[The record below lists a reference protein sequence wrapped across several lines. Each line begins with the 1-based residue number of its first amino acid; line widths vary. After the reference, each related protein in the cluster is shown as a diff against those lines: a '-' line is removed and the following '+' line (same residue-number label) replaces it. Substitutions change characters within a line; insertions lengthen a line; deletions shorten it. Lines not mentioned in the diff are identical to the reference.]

1 MIRNVRFPRPGT
13 SGILMLAVGV
23 TLLGG
28 AMQAQ
33 ASDRAVLGELFS
45 MDN

>member
-1 MIRNVRFPRPGT
+1 MHGLIT
-13 SGILMLAVGV
+13 LTAVC
-23 TLLGG
+23 TLLGS
-28 AMQAQ
+28 AWMAQ

>member
-1 MIRNVRFPRPGT
+1 MFRNARMTRRGLIGLFTFTVT
-13 SGILMLAVGV
+13 C

-28 AMQAQ
+28 TPMAN

-45 MDN
+45 IDN